1 MKSVMKNAW
10 RIAKRAARKFSAKA
24 TEFFVESLKIAWKEY
39 KADKNNTS
47 VKEVVTAYVN
57 DFNRVFDRP
66 ELEEYGS
73 KATVWTPNENRTR
86 IYFENRKNKA
96 AKIWIEIMHTGNDY
110 KVTYDSRA
118 TNNGDVMMSIDMFAD
133 HAENIFQY

>member
-1 MKSVMKNAW
+1 MWA
-10 RIAKRAARKFSAKA
+10 
-24 TEFFVESLKIAWKEY
+24 
-39 KADKNNTS
+39 
-47 VKEVVTAYVN
+47 
-57 DFNRVFDRP
+57 
-66 ELEEYGS
+66 
-73 KATVWTPNENRTR
+73 PNENRTR

-96 AKIWIEIMHTGNDY
+96 AKIWVEIMRTGNDY